1 MRISVRFIALL
12 VPVMAFM
19 SVSVAVRAEER
30 LSWTYDG
37 YEKLAKLFESEEGP
51 LYGEKESRRVY
62 HLRFVV
68 EGESLEDWV
77 EILETVSTRR
87 KDEPKQV
94 QLWLER
100 FRVQGDKT
108 CPGDWTIIDEQDT
121 SITFLRSVDEC
132 PEFGAQDALY
142 RVLYGKKKV
151 FLIFATRK
159 GRMSEDLQASWL
171 RVLNSAEIRK

>member
-1 MRISVRFIALL
+1 MRIPMRFLTL
-12 VPVMAFM
+12 VLPLMA
-19 SVSVAVRAEER
+19 SLTVPADVHAEER

-37 YEKLAKLFESEEGP
+37 YEKLAKLFESEGGP
-51 LYGEKESRRVY
+51 RYGEKQSRRVY

-68 EGESLEDWV
+68 EGESLEEWV
-77 EILETVSTRR
+77 EILETISTRR
-87 KDEPKQV
+87 KDEPKQIR
-94 QLWLER
+94 LWLES
-100 FRVQGDKT
+100 FRAKGDRT
-108 CPGDWTIIDEQDT
+108 CPGDWTILDERDT

-132 PEFGAQDALY
+132 PGFGAQDALY

-159 GRMSEDLQASWL
+159 GGMSEDLQASWL